1 MFSIIYG
8 ILGEPERALNI
19 RETGSGV
26 YLKLIQVCSM
36 SQSWD
41 NVAINMHELL
51 TVSSHTQR
59 KSKQYHLPSYMST
72 MRMQQH
78 ELSITS

>member
-1 MFSIIYG
+1 MLFSIIYG
-8 ILGEPERALNI
+8 ILGEPEQALNI

-51 TVSSHTQR
+51 TDTQR